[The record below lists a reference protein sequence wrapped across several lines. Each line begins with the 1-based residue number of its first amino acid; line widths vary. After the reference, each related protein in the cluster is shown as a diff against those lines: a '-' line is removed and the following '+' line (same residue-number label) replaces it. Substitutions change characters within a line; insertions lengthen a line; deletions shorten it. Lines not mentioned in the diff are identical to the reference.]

1 MLLGRP
7 NVGKSTL
14 FNRLC
19 GRRTSLVDNRPGCT
33 RDVVEDVGRLSDL
46 RFRLLDTPG
55 LELSLYRRGVARSA
69 LAADP
74 RHHQVFSK
82 FATDFSGDDAVAA
95 LCQQMCARTERL
107 LERYRDPARNPAGL
121 LALFVIDAVQ
131 GVMPGDREM
140 VELLRRKTV
149 PSVLALNK
157 CDAARAA
164 VGHVEACAELGYDD
178 CAAISAE
185 QELGW
190 ADLYEALQPHVDA
203 MNEVDAAD
211 TVVEEPPV
219 AISVVGRPN
228 VGKST
233 LLNALVGADRFLTA
247 PFAGVTRDAVTA
259 QSERFPNVLFTD
271 TAGMRLLSSQTST
284 DRLQAEANQMARSS
298 MRKANVCCLL
308 LDAGLVEQATRET
321 GSLRGALT
329 DIEIK
334 IIYEAA
340 AAGVARRRCAPGGIG
355 AGAGA
360 RLCAR
365 CARLPGVAAERAA
378 PHRCR
383 RLRPSRHGALAAPP
397 VVNARAHCHLFVLAA
412 RIRRAPPAAAG
423 AHVCF
428 RQAEHHAAAGVH
440 HLRHPGNGA
449 AHQLPASAHQ
459 RQQGHFRPG
468 ASAGPGAF
476 LEPTAEMTSL
486 ARQSRIETATK
497 VLTWHASR
505 PVPPDGAERRP
516 TSPGNPAVAPAQ
528 IRCIKSPVE
537 RAARPTRWPA
547 SGART
552 AARAAD

>member
-55 LELSLYRRGVARSA
+55 LELSQYRRGVARSA

-82 FATDFSGDDAVAA
+82 FATDFSGDDAMAA

-107 LERYRDPARNPAGL
+107 LERHRDPARNPAGL

-149 PSVLALNK
+149 PSVLVLNK

-211 TVVEEPPV
+211 TIVEEPPV

-247 PFAGVTRDAVTA
+247 PFAGVTRDAVTV

-271 TAGMRLLSSQTST
+271 TAGMRLLPSRTST
-284 DRLQAEANQMARSS
+284 DRLQAEANQMARTS
-298 MRKANVCCLL
+298 MRKANVCCLV
-308 LDAGLVEQATRET
+308 LDAGLVAQATRET

-340 AAGVARRRCAPGGIG
+340 AVRGRPLMIALNKCDRLASPDDAARLVELAQARVRTCAPDVRACPVLPLSALHLTDADASRLVDTARSLYRKWSTRVPTATFSYWLREFAARHPPPPGRTFAFGKQNTTQPPVFTIYGIPGTALPTSYQRQLINDSKATFGLEQVPVRVRFSSQRRR
-355 AGAGA
+355 
-360 RLCAR
+360 
-365 CARLPGVAAERAA
+365 
-378 PHRCR
+378 
-383 RLRPSRHGALAAPP
+383 
-397 VVNARAHCHLFVLAA
+397 
-412 RIRRAPPAAAG
+412 
-423 AHVCF
+423 
-428 RQAEHHAAAGVH
+428 
-440 HLRHPGNGA
+440 
-449 AHQLPASAHQ
+449 
-459 RQQGHFRPG
+459 
-468 ASAGPGAF
+468 
-476 LEPTAEMTSL
+476 
-486 ARQSRIETATK
+486 
-497 VLTWHASR
+497 
-505 PVPPDGAERRP
+505 
-516 TSPGNPAVAPAQ
+516 
-528 IRCIKSPVE
+528 
-537 RAARPTRWPA
+537 
-547 SGART
+547 
-552 AARAAD
+552 